1 MAVNSRPR
9 FNSGTDSNTSGVS
22 SSDSVYGRYMVSD
35 LLQTLSPIPSSSNLL
50 EVHKPNSRI
59 RKISLT
65 GASFRET
72 TISPQ
77 DETGYAKLRSIRRN
91 TRPLLSESAAD
102 ELAEVIHG
110 SKLSQQRRLK
120 VRSLDRRSSFRL
132 VLFFLDIVDI
142 FSVPFDYYKFTMRQ
156 RLVFNFNLIFSYEE
170 APKRSPVRVPNKT
183 DAKGPIYSG
192 RNMSAPF
199 HLTFQCT
206 NFFLSFRYLSSKEH
220 LRFI

>member
-1 MAVNSRPR
+1 MSLNAMPLNFSLFSHLQISTQNPTRSNTLPDTVSRPVHLKHTRSLSESKTTEEFSTAVAASRPR

-50 EVHKPNSRI
+50 EVHKTSNARI

-110 SKLSQQRRLK
+110 SKLSQQRKLK

-132 VLFFLDIVDI
+132 VAVFLA
-142 FSVPFDYYKFTMRQ
+142 R
-156 RLVFNFNLIFSYEE
+156 
-170 APKRSPVRVPNKT
+170 
-183 DAKGPIYSG
+183 
-192 RNMSAPF
+192 
-199 HLTFQCT
+199 HLT
-206 NFFLSFRYLSSKEH
+206 LEEV
-220 LRFI
+220 FIETHFKLQL

>member
-1 MAVNSRPR
+1 MVINFRFFFSLIQVQTRNPTRSNTLPDSANRASHLKHTRSLSESKTADEFTLVGVNSRPR

-50 EVHKPNSRI
+50 EVHKSNSRI

-120 VRSLDRRSSFRL
+120 VRSLDRRSSFG
-132 VLFFLDIVDI
+132 
-142 FSVPFDYYKFTMRQ
+142 
-156 RLVFNFNLIFSYEE
+156 LVFCFFIFNLFWWPTGVAVEC
-170 APKRSPVRVPNKT
+170 RVFT
-183 DAKGPIYSG
+183 EGE
-192 RNMSAPF
+192 
-199 HLTFQCT
+199 TT
-206 NFFLSFRYLSSKEH
+206 
-220 LRFI
+220 

>member
-1 MAVNSRPR
+1 MGENIFFLYFQGNTQNPTRSNTLPDSANRPSHFKHARSLSESKTAEEFSMVGVNSRPR

-50 EVHKPNSRI
+50 EVHKSTNLRI

-110 SKLSQQRRLK
+110 SKLSEQRRLK
-120 VRSLDRRSSFRL
+120 VRSLDRRSSFGL
-132 VLFFLDIVDI
+132 V
-142 FSVPFDYYKFTMRQ
+142 FSV
-156 RLVFNFNLIFSYEE
+156 
-170 APKRSPVRVPNKT
+170 
-183 DAKGPIYSG
+183 
-192 RNMSAPF
+192 
-199 HLTFQCT
+199 
-206 NFFLSFRYLSSKEH
+206 
-220 LRFI
+220 